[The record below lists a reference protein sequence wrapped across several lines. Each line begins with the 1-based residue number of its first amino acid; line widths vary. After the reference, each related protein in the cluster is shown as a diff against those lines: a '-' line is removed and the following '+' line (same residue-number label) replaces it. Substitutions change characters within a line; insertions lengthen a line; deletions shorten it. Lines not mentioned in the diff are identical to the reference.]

1 MRLYLIPEGQTLFV
15 LNTATDVNRATPE
28 LQRCDREEFN
38 FQYFHYEERA
48 FKKWQEQKMH

>member
-48 FKKWQEQKMH
+48 FKK